1 MSKYGFNENEVKKTI
16 VTMIDKDG
24 FHKETVYDGK
34 YEADA
39 TPGDTEEFSAEGYI
53 YDNPVAEAKETVIF
67 VINVPDNAEVIGTSS
82 KTDIDYEMNIGDNTQ
97 DVPDIAIMYNP
108 FTVLPTIQAAGFTK
122 ISTDGKVGAIAPEHF
137 YQIYAVD
144 STSHKVLKRVKIELT
159 ED

>member
-16 VTMIDKDG
+16 VTMVDKDG

-34 YEADA
+34 YEASNTA
-39 TPGDTEEFSAEGYI
+39 EFSAEGYI
-53 YDNPVAEAKETVIF
+53 YDNPDAGAKETVIF

-82 KTDIDYEMNIGDNTQ
+82 KTDRDYEMNIGDNTQ
-97 DVPDIAIMYNP
+97 DLPDIAIMYNP

>member
-34 YEADA
+34 YEAGSTA
-39 TPGDTEEFSAEGYI
+39 EFNADGYI
-53 YDNPVAEAKETVIF
+53 YDNSVAGAKETVIF
-67 VINVPDNAEVIGTSS
+67 VINVPDNVEVIGTSS
-82 KTDIDYEMNIGDNTQ
+82 NTDSDYELDIGDNTQ
-97 DVPDIAIMYNP
+97 DEPEIAIMYRS
-108 FTVLPTIQAAGFTK
+108 FTVLPTIQAACYTQ

>member
-34 YEADA
+34 YEASSTA
-39 TPGDTEEFSAEGYI
+39 EFSAEGYI
-53 YDNPVAEAKETVIF
+53 YDNPVAGAKETVIF
-67 VINVPDNAEVIGTSS
+67 VINIPDNAEVIGTSS
-82 KTDIDYEMNIGDNTQ
+82 KTDSDYEMNIGDNTQ
-97 DVPDIAIMYNP
+97 DVPDIAIMYHS
-108 FTVLPTIQAAGFTK
+108 FTGLPTIQAACYTQ
-122 ISTDGKVGAIAPEHF
+122 ISADGKVGAIAPEHF

>member
-1 MSKYGFNENEVKKTI
+1 MSKYGFNENEVKRTI

-34 YEADA
+34 HETSSTAEFNAD
-39 TPGDTEEFSAEGYI
+39 GYI
-53 YDNPVAEAKETVIF
+53 YDNTVAGAKETVIF

-82 KTDIDYEMNIGDNTQ
+82 NTDSYYEMNIGDNTQ
-97 DVPDIAIMYNP
+97 DVDEISIMYSS
-108 FTVLPTIQAAGFTK
+108 FTGLPTIQAACYTK
-122 ISTDGKVGAIAPEHF
+122 ISADGKVGAIAPEHF

-144 STSHKVLKRVKIELT
+144 STSHKVLKRIKIELT